1 MFIKLILNVYKNGL
15 VIFSRLRRDELMNR
29 QASKSP
35 KSFQI
40 ISNPTI
46 FIIIYRVTGYRGR
59 ARFRMGR
66 NMINHAPAPAAPPMK
81 RDFTSRLPY
90 GRSRYTRLRA
100 AGGVRRRRGGRPR
113 GGPAGHTPDRPSCL
127 PHRPSCRRCRWS
139 RRR

>member
-1 MFIKLILNVYKNGL
+1 FIKLILNVYKNGL

-100 AGGVRRRRGGRPR
+100 AGGVRRLSGRPR
-113 GGPAGHTPDRPSCL
+113 DGPAGHIPDRSSRRSL
-127 PHRPSCRRCRWS
+127 RSSRRRCRWS
-139 RRR
+139 RRRG